1 MQRSLNTWERVAV
14 VAASL
19 VLLSIIAALLSDV
32 RGSDG
37 TTSVD
42 RDDFRREAAP
52 IDLAELLISPNGD
65 GVVVIHILAGMPS
78 GCHSHDGYDITLV
91 DAAAGRVAVDVWNR
105 IPLSDEPLA
114 CTAIYGMHDLV
125 IEPPPELD
133 GLVRSVVING
143 EVTLDLEEG
152 PTSYR
157 R

>member
-1 MQRSLNTWERVAV
+1 MQRNLNTWERVAV

-19 VLLSIIAALLSDV
+19 VLLSIVAALLSDA
-32 RGSDG
+32 RDGGG

-42 RDDFRREAAP
+42 RDDFRSEAAP

-65 GVVVIHILAGMPS
+65 GVVVIHILAGIPS
-78 GCHSHDGYDITLV
+78 GCHSHDGYDIKLI

-125 IEPPPELD
+125 IDPPPELD
-133 GLVRSVVING
+133 GRVRSVVING